1 MKKIQLF
8 DQDVT
13 YIVWKSNPTEDLA
26 FERPRGNICRRRSVN
41 KQFSFVSFRIYLVIQ
56 KLLIIENL
64 ISLLRFLYYLYENE
78 KNLYFN

>member
-41 KQFSFVSFRIYLVIQ
+41 KQFSFVSFKDLFSHSKITDHRKFDFVVTIFIL
-56 KLLIIENL
+56 
-64 ISLLRFLYYLYENE
+64 SL
-78 KNLYFN
+78 